1 MGSGEQISQVG
12 IRLGSSGKS
21 PCVFETLRTEL
32 RLMGEVMSLS
42 THSWVFPLTILF
54 PLVRARHIQDRA
66 IQVKEHIV
74 AIQVKEHMVAMS

>member
-1 MGSGEQISQVG
+1 
-12 IRLGSSGKS
+12 
-21 PCVFETLRTEL
+21 
-32 RLMGEVMSLS
+32 MGEVMSLS